1 MPPALMQLQR
11 SGLVISGLFALM
23 LVHSPAEAQSFGP
36 ATWIRQAWIA
46 GDDFIPM
53 DISIG
58 PHKEVFVTGLLSVG
72 KDAWFE
78 ASADSADIRMLDT
91 PDGGTGLL
99 VRYDGETGKLGFVQ
113 PGSVIPG
120 DWPPFIATTYSTGHS
135 VAVVDGRLF
144 HGEGLGPN
152 QAYRTGSAMVTVRD
166 LEGSVQY
173 RIGPRE
179 RRPLAWSIFI
189 QGIRFDARGNLYLA
203 GTYNDTLY
211 FSPDVVLAPSRRPHH
226 DTWDVF
232 VASYAPDGLVR
243 WAHQIDGGTG
253 DLRIS
258 NGWYGRAAFD
268 VDAAGNLVLGAI
280 PDGAPAPPFSAA
292 EDGVVLAHYSSSD
305 GALQRI
311 QTLNDLGI
319 SYKPT
324 FSTLR
329 NNLGP
334 IYRAF
339 ASDYVARP
347 RSLHLDQSG
356 NMYVLWRKS
365 TVRDVAINSL
375 TVSVT
380 TLNAQ
385 DEAYMYVLT
394 KFDAQGTLLWARKL
408 DNHYVLYPAGMEVA
422 ENGHVYVWGNFWGRY
437 VEFEGVRLTQ
447 EEAEGFDGFVAHY
460 DESGHLV
467 RALHLETTG
476 DGDHFIEALG
486 LGPSGDV
493 YVGGR
498 FGADRAI
505 LGADT
510 LYARGKGNLF
520 IAKYGATPL
529 SSVPSD
535 EVPSWEIEVSNYPN
549 PFRQR
554 ATIEYRVPAP
564 GHVRLTVYD
573 VLGRELAV
581 LVEERQSAGSHSAKL
596 DASSWP
602 SGVYLYRLEASNQVA
617 TGRMVRHK

>member
-1 MPPALMQLQR
+1 MQSQR
-11 SGLVISGLFALM
+11 SGLLLPGLFALL
-23 LVHSPAEAQSFGP
+23 LVHAPAEAQSFGP

-46 GDDFIPM
+46 GDRFIPS
-53 DISIG
+53 DITIA
-58 PHKEVFVTGLLSVG
+58 PHEEVFVTGELSLG

-78 ASADSADIRMLDT
+78 ASADSADIHMLDT
-91 PDGGTGLL
+91 PNDGGGFL
-99 VRYDGETGKLGFVQ
+99 VRYDGETGILGFVQ
-113 PGSVIPG
+113 PGSVFPG
-120 DWPPFIATTYSTGHS
+120 EWSPRIASAYSTGHS

-144 HGEGLGPN
+144 HGEGLPLDQG
-152 QAYRTGSAMVTVRD
+152 YRTGSAMVTVRD

-179 RRPLAWSIFI
+179 YRPLAWSIFM
-189 QGIRFDARGNLYLA
+189 QGIRFDAQGNLYLA
-203 GTYNDTLY
+203 GTYTDTLY
-211 FSPDVVLAPSRRPHH
+211 FSPDVVLAPSRSFHH
-226 DTWDVF
+226 ATWDVF
-232 VASYAPDGLVR
+232 VASYAPDGMVR
-243 WAHQIDGGTG
+243 WAHQVEGGTG
-253 DLRIS
+253 DLWIS

-268 VDAAGNLVLGAI
+268 VDAAGNMVLGAVAHGV
-280 PDGAPAPPFSAA
+280 PPPPFSAA
-292 EDGVVLAHYSSSD
+292 EDGVVLAYYSSSD

-329 NNLGP
+329 NHMGP
-334 IYRAF
+334 IYRVF
-339 ASDYVARP
+339 ASDYVPYPDEIR
-347 RSLHLDQSG
+347 RDKSG
-356 NMYVLWRKS
+356 NMYMLWRK
-365 TVRDVAINSL
+365 TTANAALFNTL
-375 TVSVT
+375 TVSDT
-380 TLNAQ
+380 TLHHR
-385 DEAYMYVLT
+385 EGAYMYVLT
-394 KFDAQGTLLWARKL
+394 KFDAHGALLWARKL
-408 DNHYVLYPAGMEVA
+408 DNHYVLYPGGMKVA

-476 DGDHFIEALG
+476 DGDHFVEALAIG
-486 LGPSGDV
+486 TSGDV

-498 FGADRAI
+498 FGTDRAT

-520 IAKYGATPL
+520 IAKYGATSL
-529 SSVPSD
+529 SSEPSV
-535 EVPSWEIEVSNYPN
+535 EVPSGAIKVSNYPN

-564 GHVRLTVYD
+564 RHVRLTVYD

-581 LVEERQSAGSHSAKL
+581 LVDERQSAGSHSAKL

-602 SGVYLYRLEASNQVA
+602 SGVYLYRLEAGNQVA
-617 TGRMVRHK
+617 TGRLVRHK

>member
-1 MPPALMQLQR
+1 MQLRR
-11 SGLVISGLFALM
+11 SGLLIPGLFALL
-23 LVHSPAEAQSFGP
+23 LVHAPAEAQSFGP

-46 GDDFIPM
+46 GDRFIPM
-53 DISIG
+53 DITIG
-58 PHKEVFVTGLLSVG
+58 PHEEVFVTGELSVEE
-72 KDAWFE
+72 DAWFE

-91 PDGGTGLL
+91 PHDGGGFL
-99 VRYDGETGKLGFVQ
+99 VRYDGGTGKLGFVQ
-113 PGSVIPG
+113 PGSVRIIQ
-120 DWPPFIATTYSTGHS
+120 PPSIFSLYSTGHS

-144 HGEGLGPN
+144 HGEGLGWN
-152 QAYRTGSAMVTVRD
+152 EAYNTGSAMVTVRD

-179 RRPLAWSIFI
+179 RGLEGWSIYI
-189 QGIRFDARGNLYLA
+189 QGIRFDAQGNLYLA

-226 DTWDVF
+226 HTWDVF
-232 VASYAPDGLVR
+232 VASYAPDGMVR
-243 WAHQIDGGTG
+243 WAHQVEGGTD
-253 DLRIS
+253 DLWIS
-258 NGWYGRAAFD
+258 NGWFGRAAFD
-268 VDAAGNLVLGAI
+268 VDAVGNMVLGAVADDV
-280 PDGAPAPPFSAA
+280 PPPAFSAA
-292 EDGVVLAHYSSSD
+292 EDGVVLAHYSSSN

-329 NNLGP
+329 NHMGP

-339 ASDYVARP
+339 ANSYVARP
-347 RSLHLDQSG
+347 TSIRLDRSG
-356 NMYVLWRKS
+356 NMYALWVKS
-365 TVRDVAINSL
+365 TVDDWGINTL
-375 TVSVT
+375 TVGDT
-380 TLNAQ
+380 TLTAQ
-385 DEAYMYVLT
+385 DEARNLNVLT
-394 KFDAQGTLLWARKL
+394 KFDARGTLLWARRL
-408 DNHYVLYPAGMEVA
+408 DSHHVLSPGGLEVA
-422 ENGHVYVWGNFWGRY
+422 ENGHIYVWGFFRGRY
-437 VEFEGVRLTQ
+437 AEFEGVRLTQ
-447 EEAEGFDGFVAHY
+447 EEAEGRDGFVAHY

-476 DGDHFIEALG
+476 DTGDYIETLAIG
-486 LGPSGDV
+486 ASGNV
-493 YVGGR
+493 YVVGSFR
-498 FGADRAI
+498 ADRAI

-520 IAKYGATPL
+520 IAKYGATSL
-529 SSVPSD
+529 SSEPPDGVPSG
-535 EVPSWEIEVSNYPN
+535 EIEISNYPN

-581 LVEERQSAGSHSAKL
+581 LVDERQSAGSHSAKL

-602 SGVYLYRLEASNQVA
+602 GGVYLYRLEAGNQVA
-617 TGRMVRHK
+617 TGRLVRDK

>member
-1 MPPALMQLQR
+1 MPSQR
-11 SGLVISGLFALM
+11 SGLLIPGLFALL
-23 LVHSPAEAQSFGP
+23 LVHAPAEAQSFGP

-53 DISIG
+53 DITIG
-58 PHKEVFVTGLLSVG
+58 PHEEVFVTGQMSVEEN
-72 KDAWFE
+72 AWFE
-78 ASADSADIRMLDT
+78 ASSDSADVRMLDT
-91 PDGGTGLL
+91 PPFGAGFL

-113 PGSVIPG
+113 PGSLLP
-120 DWPPFIATTYSTGHS
+120 DWPPSVASWYSAGYS

-144 HGEGLGPN
+144 HGEGLLRN
-152 QAYRTGSAMVTVRD
+152 QASRTGSAMVTVHD

-179 RRPLAWSIFI
+179 VTPLLGSIFI
-189 QGIRFDARGNLYLA
+189 QGIRFDAQGNLYLA
-203 GTYNDTLY
+203 GTYTDTLY
-211 FSPDVVLAPSRRPHH
+211 FSPDVVLAPSRSFHH
-226 DTWDVF
+226 HTWDVF
-232 VASYAPDGLVR
+232 VASYAPDGMVR
-243 WAHQIDGGTG
+243 WAHQVEGGTG
-253 DLRIS
+253 NLWIS
-258 NGWYGRAAFD
+258 NGWFGRAAFD
-268 VDAAGNLVLGAI
+268 VNGAGNMVLAAI
-280 PDGAPAPPFSAA
+280 AHGVPPPAFSAA

-311 QTLNDLGI
+311 QTLKDLGI
-319 SYKPT
+319 SYIPSI
-324 FSTLR
+324 STLR
-329 NNLGP
+329 NDLGP
-334 IYRAF
+334 IYRGF
-339 ASDYVARP
+339 ANDYVTRP
-347 RSLHLDQSG
+347 RSIRLDKSG
-356 NMYVLWRKS
+356 NMYALWVKS
-365 TVRDVAINSL
+365 TVDDWGINTL
-375 TVSVT
+375 TVGDT

-385 DEAYMYVLT
+385 DEAFMYVLT

-408 DNHYVLYPAGMEVA
+408 DNHYVLYPGGMAVA
-422 ENGHVYVWGNFWGRY
+422 EDGHVYVWGNFLGRY

-447 EEAEGFDGFVAHY
+447 EEAEGYDGFVAHY

-476 DGDHFIEALG
+476 DGDHFVEALAIG
-486 LGPSGDV
+486 ASGDV

-520 IAKYGATPL
+520 IAKYGATSL
-529 SSVPSD
+529 SSEPSV
-535 EVPSWEIEVSNYPN
+535 ELPSREIEVSNYPN

-554 ATIEYRVPAP
+554 VTIEYRVPAG

-581 LVEERQSAGSHSAKL
+581 LVDEKQSAGSHSAKL

-602 SGVYLYRLEASNQVA
+602 SGVYLYRLEVGNRVS
-617 TGRMVRHK
+617 TGRLVRHK

>member
-1 MPPALMQLQR
+1 MQSQR
-11 SGLVISGLFALM
+11 SGLLIPGLFALL
-23 LVHSPAEAQSFGP
+23 LVHAPAEAQSFGP

-53 DISIG
+53 DITIG
-58 PHKEVFVTGLLSVG
+58 PHEEVFVTGLVSVD

-91 PDGGTGLL
+91 PPAGAGFL
-99 VRYDGETGKLGFVQ
+99 VRYDGKTGKLGFVQ
-113 PGSVIPG
+113 PGSVLPVE
-120 DWPPFIATTYSTGHS
+120 PSSIASDYSTGYS

-152 QAYRTGSAMVTVRD
+152 EHYRTGSAMVTVRD

-179 RRPLAWSIFI
+179 RIPVWWSIFI
-189 QGIRFDARGNLYLA
+189 QGIRFDVQGNLYLA
-203 GTYNDTLY
+203 GTYRDTLY

-226 DTWDVF
+226 HTWDVF
-232 VASYAPDGLVR
+232 VASYAPDGMVR
-243 WAHQIDGGTG
+243 WAHQVEGGTG
-253 DLRIS
+253 SLWIS

-268 VDAAGNLVLGAI
+268 VDAAGNMVLGAVA
-280 PDGAPAPPFSAA
+280 DGELSPSLSAA
-292 EDGVVLAHYSSSD
+292 EDGVVLAHYGSSD

-319 SYKPT
+319 SYIPS

-329 NNLGP
+329 NHMGP

-339 ASDYVARP
+339 AGDYVATPESIR
-347 RSLHLDQSG
+347 LDKSG
-356 NMYVLWRKS
+356 NEYVLWRK
-365 TVRDVAINSL
+365 TTADAALFNSL
-375 TVSVT
+375 TVGDT
-380 TLNAQ
+380 TLHRRQ
-385 DEAYMYVLT
+385 EAYIYALT
-394 KFDAQGTLLWARKL
+394 KFDAQGTFLWARRL
-408 DNHYVLYPAGMEVA
+408 DNHYVLYPGGMEVA

-447 EEAEGFDGFVAHY
+447 DEAEGYDGFVAHY

-476 DGDHFIEALG
+476 DGEHFVEALG
-486 LGPSGDV
+486 LGASGDV

-498 FGADRAI
+498 FGADRVI

-510 LYARGKGNLF
+510 LYARGEGNLF
-520 IAKYGATPL
+520 IAKYGATSL
-529 SSVPSD
+529 SSEPSD
-535 EVPSWEIEVSNYPN
+535 EVPSGEIKVSNYPN

-554 ATIEYRVPAP
+554 ATIEYRVPVP

-581 LVEERQSAGSHSAKL
+581 LVDERQSAGSYSAKL
-596 DASSWP
+596 NASSWP
-602 SGVYLYRLEASNQVA
+602 SGVYLYRLEAGNQIA
-617 TGRMVRHK
+617 TGRLVRRK

>member
-1 MPPALMQLQR
+1 MQLQR
-11 SGLVISGLFALM
+11 SSLLIPGLFALL
-23 LVHSPAEAQSFGP
+23 LVHAPAEAQSFGP
-36 ATWIRQAWIA
+36 ATWIRQAWIS

-53 DISIG
+53 DIAIG
-58 PHKEVFVTGLLSVG
+58 PHEEVFVTGLLSRG
-72 KDAWFE
+72 RDAWFE

-91 PDGGTGLL
+91 PLGGAGFL
-99 VRYDGETGKLGFVQ
+99 VRYDGGTGRLGFVQ
-113 PGSVIPG
+113 PGSVLPVE
-120 DWPPFIATTYSTGHS
+120 PPSIASDYSTGHA

-144 HGEGLGPN
+144 HGEGLGRN
-152 QAYRTGSAMVTVRD
+152 EGYRTGSGMVTVRD

-179 RRPLAWSIFI
+179 YRPLAWSIFM
-189 QGIRFDARGNLYLA
+189 QGIRFDAQGNLYLA

-211 FSPDVVLAPSRRPHH
+211 FSPDVVLAPSRSFHH
-226 DTWDVF
+226 HTWDVF
-232 VASYAPDGLVR
+232 VASYAPDGMVR
-243 WAHQIDGGTG
+243 WAHQVEGGTG
-253 DLRIS
+253 DLWIS

-268 VDAAGNLVLGAI
+268 VDAASNMVLGAVA
-280 PDGAPAPPFSAA
+280 DGELPPSLSAA
-292 EDGVVLAHYSSSD
+292 EDGVVLAHYGSSD

-319 SYKPT
+319 SYIPS

-329 NNLGP
+329 NHMGP
-334 IYRAF
+334 IFRAF
-339 ASDYVARP
+339 AGDYVATPESIR
-347 RSLHLDQSG
+347 LDKSG
-356 NMYVLWRKS
+356 NEYVLWRK
-365 TVRDVAINSL
+365 TTADAALFNSL
-375 TVSVT
+375 TVGDT
-380 TLNAQ
+380 TLHRRQ
-385 DEAYMYVLT
+385 EAYIYALT
-394 KFDAQGTLLWARKL
+394 KFDAQGTFLWARRL
-408 DNHYVLYPAGMEVA
+408 NNHYVLYPGGMEVA

-447 EEAEGFDGFVAHY
+447 DEAEGYDGFVAHY

-476 DGDHFIEALG
+476 DGEHFVEALG

-498 FGADRAI
+498 FGADRVI

-510 LYARGKGNLF
+510 LYARGEGNLF
-520 IAKYGATPL
+520 IAKYGATSL
-529 SSVPSD
+529 SSEPSD
-535 EVPSWEIEVSNYPN
+535 EVPSGEIKVSNYPN

-554 ATIEYRVPAP
+554 ATIEYRVPVP

-581 LVEERQSAGSHSAKL
+581 LVDERQSAGSHSAKL

-602 SGVYLYRLEASNQVA
+602 SGVYLYRLEAGSQVT
-617 TGRMVRHK
+617 TGRLVRRN

>member
-1 MPPALMQLQR
+1 MQLQR
-11 SGLVISGLFALM
+11 SGLLIPGLFALL
-23 LVHSPAEAQSFGP
+23 LVHAPAEAQSFGP

-53 DISIG
+53 DITIG
-58 PHKEVFVTGLLSVG
+58 PHEEVFVTGRVSLE

-91 PDGGTGLL
+91 PPGGLGFL

-113 PGSVIPG
+113 PGSVLPG
-120 DWPPFIATTYSTGHS
+120 EWSPSYASVYSTGYS

-144 HGEGLGPN
+144 HGEGLGSN
-152 QAYRTGSAMVTVRD
+152 EAYRAGSAMVTVRD
-166 LEGSVQY
+166 LEGPVQY

-179 RRPLAWSIFI
+179 RRPLSWSIFI
-189 QGIRFDARGNLYLA
+189 QGIRFDAQGNLYLA
-203 GTYNDTLY
+203 GTYRDTLY
-211 FSPDVVLAPSRRPHH
+211 FSPDVVLAPSRSFH
-226 DTWDVF
+226 DHTWDVF

-243 WAHQIDGGTG
+243 WAHQVEGGTG
-253 DLRIS
+253 DLWIS
-258 NGWYGRAAFD
+258 NGWFGRAAFD
-268 VDAAGNLVLGAI
+268 VDAAGNVVLGAVAS
-280 PDGAPAPPFSAA
+280 GELPPSLSAA
-292 EDGVVLAHYSSSD
+292 EDGVVLAHYSSSN

-319 SYKPT
+319 SYTPS

-329 NNLGP
+329 NHMGP

-339 ASDYVARP
+339 AGDYVAIPQSIR
-347 RSLHLDQSG
+347 LDRSG
-356 NMYVLWRKS
+356 NMYAIWRK
-365 TVRDVAINSL
+365 TTAKAALFNSL
-375 TVSVT
+375 TISDT
-380 TLNAQ
+380 TLHRREQ
-385 DEAYMYVLT
+385 GSIRVLT
-394 KFDAQGTLLWARKL
+394 KFDAQGTFLWARRL
-408 DNHYVLYPAGMEVA
+408 DNYYVVSPGGLEVA
-422 ENGHVYVWGNFWGRY
+422 ENGHVYVWGFFRGRHA
-437 VEFEGVRLTQ
+437 EFEGVRLMQ
-447 EEAEGFDGFVAHY
+447 DEAEGYDGFVAHY

-476 DGDHFIEALG
+476 DTGDFIEVLG
-486 LGPSGDV
+486 IGASGNV
-493 YVGGR
+493 YVAGS

-520 IAKYGATPL
+520 IAKYGATSL
-529 SSVPSD
+529 SSEPPDGVPSG
-535 EVPSWEIEVSNYPN
+535 EIEVSTYPN

-581 LVEERQSAGSHSAKL
+581 LVDERQSAGSHSAKL
-596 DASSWP
+596 DAPSWP
-602 SGVYLYRLEASNQVA
+602 SGVYLYRLEARNQVA
-617 TGRMVRHK
+617 TGRLVRHK